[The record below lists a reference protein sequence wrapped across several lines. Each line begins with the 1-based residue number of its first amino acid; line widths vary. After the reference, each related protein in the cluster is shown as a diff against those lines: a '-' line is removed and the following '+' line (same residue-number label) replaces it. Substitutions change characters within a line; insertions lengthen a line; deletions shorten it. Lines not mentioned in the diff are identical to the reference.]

1 LRRTAAVITMKRVVA
16 AITFALLAG
25 AAGAAERRDPLAGS
39 ASAGASL
46 PELSGRADAA
56 KNVGARQPR
65 PLGERYLERRP
76 SLGPRPYWE
85 SNPLFTAPPP

>member
-1 LRRTAAVITMKRVVA
+1 MTMKRVIA
-16 AITFALLAG
+16 AISFALLAG
-25 AAGAAERRDPLAGS
+25 AACAAERRDPLAGS

-46 PELSGRADAA
+46 PELSGRPDASKA
-56 KNVGARQPR
+56 APRQPR
-65 PLGERYLERRP
+65 PMGERYLERRP